1 MAAGYLP
8 RRFGNSARLALALVK
23 PAVAS
28 RNDTHG
34 VVVVVV
40 VVDSRLRVVV
50 DSRLREIDDRIRHF
64 FEILQRDAAPYSR
77 RGPFNTTSP
86 GRTRRMR

>member
-1 MAAGYLP
+1 VAAGYLP

-23 PAVAS
+23 PAVPS

-34 VVVVVV
+34 VVVV
-40 VVDSRLRVVV
+40 VVV

-77 RGPFNTTSP
+77 RGHFNTTSP